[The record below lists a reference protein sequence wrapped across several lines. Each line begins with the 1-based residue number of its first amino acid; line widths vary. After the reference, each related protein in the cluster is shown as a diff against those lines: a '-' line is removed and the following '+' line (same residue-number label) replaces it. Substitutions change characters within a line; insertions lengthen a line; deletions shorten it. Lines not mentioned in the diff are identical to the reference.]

1 MKEEIIFESNLI
13 GPKGENGI
21 TPTIGDNGN
30 WYLGD
35 ADTGKSSRGLQGLKG
50 EKGEQGDIGPQGIQG
65 LQGERGEKGEQ
76 GERGEQGQT
85 GPANTLTIG
94 SVTKGDDASAT
105 ITGES
110 PNQVINLVLPK
121 GEKGDQGEQGIQGP
135 QGEQGH
141 TPVAGVDY
149 FTEQDKKEI
158 NATNK
163 EYIDSLFGNVNEI
176 LSTLTEVAE

>member
-1 MKEEIIFESNLI
+1 MNEKIIFESNLI
-13 GPKGENGI
+13 GPKGDNGI

-35 ADTGKSSRGLQGLKG
+35 ADTGKSSRGLQGQKG

-65 LQGERGEKGEQ
+65 LQGEPGK
-76 GERGEQGQT
+76 T
-85 GPANTLTIG
+85 TNLSIG
-94 SVTKGDDASAT
+94 KVTNGKTASAT

-110 PNQVINLVLPK
+110 PNYTLDLVLPEGEKGETGPQGPK
-121 GEKGDQGEQGIQGP
+121 GEKGVQGEQGIQGP
-135 QGEQGH
+135 KGEQGH
-141 TPVAGVDY
+141 TPAVGVDY
-149 FTEQDKKEI
+149 FTEEDKKEI

-176 LSTLTEVAE
+176 LSTLTEVAK